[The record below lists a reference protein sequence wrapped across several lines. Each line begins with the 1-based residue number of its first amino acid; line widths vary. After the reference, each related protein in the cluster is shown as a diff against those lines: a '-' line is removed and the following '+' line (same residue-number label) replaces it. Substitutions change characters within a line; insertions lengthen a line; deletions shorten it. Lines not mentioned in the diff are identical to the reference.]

1 MTSSLRMWERGIE
14 LVVSGL
20 HSVTCGSGDMI
31 ASEMRRSDLRVWEG
45 RAEAFQ
51 KVPVLVEVDLVEEE
65 Q

>member
-1 MTSSLRMWERGIE
+1 
-14 LVVSGL
+14 
-20 HSVTCGSGDMI
+20 MI
-31 ASEMRRSDLRVWEG
+31 VSEMRRSDLRVWEG

>member
-1 MTSSLRMWERGIE
+1 MWERGID

-31 ASEMRRSDLRVWEG
+31 ASEMRRSDLRVWEE
-45 RAEAFQ
+45 RAEAFH